1 MHAVRMSEVEMLQAK
16 YESRHYNASG
26 TTFVSVF

>member
-1 MHAVRMSEVEMLQAK
+1 MHAARMSEVGMLQAK

-26 TTFVSVF
+26 STFVSVF